1 LESERRLFYSLISK
15 TRFMTHAN
23 SIEPSA
29 IQRWMR
35 DNLDAS
41 GVEKELTGQGHDAEF
56 IARAIEAFRKEK
68 HLKRLSNGF
77 VLLGIGAVIGFL
89 GCVLAITNPF
99 PNLYSL
105 SLYGSTCLA
114 MVLIGVGMY
123 YVLE

>member
-1 LESERRLFYSLISK
+1 
-15 TRFMTHAN
+15 MTHAN